1 MIQLIFIIFIVF
13 LLFKSLHFKYFLM
26 HPFKVLKFAFL
37 DLYDYFKH
45 KKYNECKE
53 YGKVIMLTAS
63 DSQAFG
69 CGKSLTMVKMCNELD
84 QRYNNKDVWDYEH
97 KCFVP
102 QHLFFVS
109 NLELKD
115 VHNYIPFTSKDQF
128 KNVDKMGIGKHDV
141 VFFVLDEAGIVFNS
155 RQYKDNLPTEFIQ
168 KLLQVRHF
176 KIGFLTN
183 AQRFNMV
190 DKVFRE
196 ISNVVYTCSKWW
208 RFVVLECF
216 DAYELENAVNPSLL
230 VPINRKIWFALNKDF
245 NSYDTNYNVDT
256 LREELE
262 NGDILTT
269 KEILDLRDSH
279 GSDLDQVRRLKTRFK
294 LRKNK

>member
-1 MIQLIFIIFIVF
+1 MIQLIFLIFLIFIC
-13 LLFKSLHFKYFLM
+13 LKSLHVRYFLF
-26 HPFKVLKFAFL
+26 HPFKVCKYAFL
-37 DLYDYFKH
+37 DVYDYFKH

-69 CGKSLTMVKMCNELD
+69 CGKSLSMVRMCNNLNE
-84 QRYNNKDVWDYEH
+84 RYNNRPVWDYDH
-97 KCFVP
+97 NCFVD
-102 QHLFFVS
+102 QHIFFVS
-109 NLELKD
+109 NLELKNVD
-115 VHNYIPFTSKDQF
+115 NYIPFTSKEQF
-128 KNVDKMGIGKHDV
+128 KYVDKMNIGKHDV

-196 ISNVVYTCSKWW
+196 ISNTVYTCSKWW
-208 RFVVLECF
+208 RFVVLRAF

-230 VPINRKIWFALNKDF
+230 VPISSKIWFALNKDF

-269 KEILDLRDSH
+269 KEILDLRDQH
-279 GSDLDQVRRLKTRFK
+279 GSDLDQVRKLKTRFK